1 MPNRLMLQCPT
12 ARRPAGC
19 HTPTMT
25 WLHWLTALCV
35 LLIGSPAL
43 SQADNPFANS
53 RTSFG
58 AETFLPVDQ
67 AFRLQV
73 YSDPEHLW
81 LHWHAEPGYYL
92 YEERFGLVDEQGAP
106 LDLALESHRSP
117 VAKYDEFF
125 GRDMHVYYDEA
136 LLSIPLEDVRELGT
150 FGVTSQGCADAGLCY
165 EPRTQLMRLEGDQ
178 PQLLTAPPL
187 TTAPR
192 PAPQPPLGWLS
203 MLLFALAG
211 GVVLNLMPCVFPVL
225 SIKAL
230 QFTAQQQ
237 HTRRQHAL
245 AYCAGIVGVFVL
257 FAAVLYGVRATG
269 ELAGWGFQLQSPLFI
284 AYLAY
289 LFLTLGLSL
298 SGWLLLGGG
307 LMNVGQGY
315 LSQETL
321 SQETRPQGA
330 ASSGGG
336 VRRSFLTGVLAS
348 VVASPCT
355 APFMG
360 VALGF
365 AITQPAVLGVTVFI
379 ALGVGM
385 ALPLLLLA
393 WWPGLAAR
401 MPAPGPWMDTF
412 KQVLAFPLYLT
423 VVWLLWVLGRQT
435 SIDYLAFIG
444 VGLVVLAFAF
454 WLWERQRGSGRNLTR
469 LAALTA
475 LVIALLIPLGGDRER
490 AAPLDSS
497 TTYSPER
504 LDALLVERRSV
515 LVNLTADWC
524 LTCLANERAVL
535 HTDRFQQLLAE
546 HDVVY
551 LKGDWTNGDPV
562 ITELLEEYDRT
573 GVPLYLLFS
582 AGEQRATV
590 LPQLLRFGEIR
601 EKIEQIGAR

>member
-1 MPNRLMLQCPT
+1 MSDRLTPPWTT
-12 ARRPAGC
+12 ARQHASRR
-19 HTPTMT
+19 TTMT
-25 WLHWLTALCV
+25 TWLRWLTVFCA

-43 SQADNPFANS
+43 SQTDNPFANS
-53 RTSFG
+53 RTSFD

-67 AFRLQV
+67 AFRLRV
-73 YSDPEHLW
+73 YTDSDHLW

-92 YEERFGLVDEQGAP
+92 YEERFGLVDEQGVP
-106 LDLALESHRSP
+106 LDVALESHREP
-117 VAKYDEFF
+117 VSKYDEFF
-125 GRDMHVYYDEA
+125 ARDMHVYYDEA
-136 LLSIPLEDVRELGT
+136 LFSIPLADIRDLGT

-165 EPRTQLMRLEGDQ
+165 EPRTQLMRLEGGE
-178 PQLLTAPPL
+178 PQLLTSEPL
-187 TTAPR
+187 RPTSPAAPR
-192 PAPQPPLGWLS
+192 PPLSWLS
-203 MLLFALAG
+203 MLSFALIG

-230 QFTAQQQ
+230 QFTAQQH

-245 AYCAGIVGVFVL
+245 AYCAGIVLVFVL

-269 ELAGWGFQLQSPLFI
+269 ELVGWGFQLQSPLFI

-298 SGWLLLGGG
+298 SGWLLLAGG

-315 LSQETL
+315 LSQDA
-321 SQETRPQGA
+321 SPQERGSQGA
-330 ASSGGG
+330 RSPAGGL
-336 VRRSFLTGVLAS
+336 RRSFLTGVLAS

-365 AITQPAVLGVTVFI
+365 AITQPALLGVSVFA
-379 ALGVGM
+379 ALGIGM

-444 VGLVVLAFAF
+444 IGLVTLAFAF
-454 WLWERQRGSGRNLTR
+454 WLWERQRLSGRNFTR
-469 LAALTA
+469 IAALATLIA
-475 LVIALLIPLGGDRER
+475 ALLIPLGGDRER
-490 AAPLDSS
+490 AGVADSS
-497 TTYSPER
+497 ATYNPER
-504 LDALLVERRSV
+504 LATLLADNRSV
-515 LVNLTADWC
+515 FINLTADWC
-524 LTCLANERAVL
+524 LTCLANERTVL
-535 HTDRFQQLLAE
+535 HTDRFRQLLAE
-546 HDVVY
+546 HDIAY

-582 AGEQRATV
+582 KGESRAAV
-590 LPQLLRFGEIR
+590 LPQVLRFGEIR
-601 EKIEQIGAR
+601 AKIEQIDPS

>member
-1 MPNRLMLQCPT
+1 MPDRLPPPWTT
-12 ARRPAGC
+12 ARQHASCPLA
-19 HTPTMT
+19 MAT
-25 WLHWLTALCV
+25 WLRWLTVFCA
-35 LLIGSPAL
+35 LLIGNAAL
-43 SQADNPFANS
+43 SQTDNPFANS

-67 AFRLQV
+67 AFRLRV
-73 YSDPEHLW
+73 YTDSDHLW

-92 YEERFGLVDEQGAP
+92 YEERFGLVDEQGVP
-106 LDLALESHRSP
+106 LDVALESHREP
-117 VAKYDEFF
+117 VSKYDEFF
-125 GRDMHVYYDEA
+125 ARDMHVYYDEA
-136 LLSIPLEDVRELGT
+136 LFSIPLADIRDLGT

-165 EPRTQLMRLEGDQ
+165 EPRTQLMRLEGGE
-178 PQLLTAPPL
+178 PQLLTSEPL
-187 TTAPR
+187 RPTSPAAPR
-192 PAPQPPLGWLS
+192 PPLSWLS
-203 MLLFALAG
+203 MLSFALIG

-230 QFTAQQQ
+230 QFTAQQH

-245 AYCAGIVGVFVL
+245 AYCAGIVLVFVL

-269 ELAGWGFQLQSPLFI
+269 ELVGWGFQLQSPLFI

-298 SGWLLLGGG
+298 SGWLLLAGG

-315 LSQETL
+315 LSQDA
-321 SQETRPQGA
+321 SPQERGSQGA
-330 ASSGGG
+330 RSPAGGL
-336 VRRSFLTGVLAS
+336 RRSFLTGVLAS

-365 AITQPAVLGVTVFI
+365 AITQPALLGVSVFA
-379 ALGVGM
+379 ALGIGM

-444 VGLVVLAFAF
+444 IGLVTLAFAF
-454 WLWERQRGSGRNLTR
+454 WLWERQRLSGRNFTR
-469 LAALTA
+469 IAALATLIA
-475 LVIALLIPLGGDRER
+475 ALLIPLGGDRER
-490 AAPLDSS
+490 AGVADSS
-497 TTYSPER
+497 ATYSPER
-504 LDALLVERRSV
+504 LATLLADNRSV
-515 LVNLTADWC
+515 FINLTADWC
-524 LTCLANERAVL
+524 LTCLANERTVL
-535 HTDRFQQLLAE
+535 HTDRFRQLLAE
-546 HDVVY
+546 HDIAY

-582 AGEQRATV
+582 KGESRAAV
-590 LPQLLRFGEIR
+590 LPQVLRFGEIR
-601 EKIEQIGAR
+601 AKIEQIDPS

>member
-1 MPNRLMLQCPT
+1 MSDRLTPPWTT
-12 ARRPAGC
+12 ACQHASRR
-19 HTPTMT
+19 TTMT
-25 WLHWLTALCV
+25 TWLRWLTVFCA

-43 SQADNPFANS
+43 SQTDNPFANS

-67 AFRLQV
+67 AFRLRA
-73 YSDPEHLW
+73 YTDSDHLW

-92 YEERFGLVDEQGAP
+92 YEERFGLVDEQGVP
-106 LDLALESHRSP
+106 LDVALESHREP
-117 VAKYDEFF
+117 VSKYDEFF
-125 GRDMHVYYDEA
+125 ARDMHVYYDEA
-136 LLSIPLEDVRELGT
+136 LLSVPLADIRDLGT

-165 EPRTQLMRLEGDQ
+165 EPRTQLMRLEGGE
-178 PQLLTAPPL
+178 PQLLTSEPL
-187 TTAPR
+187 RPASPAAPR
-192 PAPQPPLGWLS
+192 PPLSWLS
-203 MLLFALAG
+203 MLSFALIG

-230 QFTAQQQ
+230 QFTAQQH

-245 AYCAGIVGVFVL
+245 AYCAGIVLVFVL

-269 ELAGWGFQLQSPLFI
+269 ELVGWGFQLQSPLFI

-315 LSQETL
+315 LSQDA
-321 SQETRPQGA
+321 SPQERGSRDARSPA
-330 ASSGGG
+330 GGL
-336 VRRSFLTGVLAS
+336 RRSFLTGVLAS

-365 AITQPAVLGVTVFI
+365 AITQPALLGVSVFA
-379 ALGVGM
+379 ALGIGM

-444 VGLVVLAFAF
+444 IGLVTLVFAF
-454 WLWERQRGSGRNLTR
+454 WLWERQRLSGRNFTR
-469 LAALTA
+469 IAALATLIA
-475 LVIALLIPLGGDRER
+475 ALLIPLGGDRER
-490 AAPLDSS
+490 AGVADSS
-497 TTYSPER
+497 ATYSPER
-504 LDALLVERRSV
+504 LATLLADNRSV
-515 LVNLTADWC
+515 FINLTADWC
-524 LTCLANERAVL
+524 LTCLANERTVL
-535 HTDRFQQLLAE
+535 HTDRFRQLLAE
-546 HDVVY
+546 HDIVY

-582 AGEQRATV
+582 KGGSRAAV
-590 LPQLLRFGEIR
+590 LPQVLRFGEIR
-601 EKIEQIGAR
+601 EKIEQIDPS